1 MTTSVPTFNF
11 LALLIFEIK
20 RGVPKFNVGAT
31 SLLQYLV
38 LWNFYVCSK
47 YMARS
52 YSAPNFSVVSL
63 CIMQLWE
70 YIFPIG
76 S

>member
-38 LWNFYVCSK
+38 L
-47 YMARS
+47 
-52 YSAPNFSVVSL
+52 
-63 CIMQLWE
+63 
-70 YIFPIG
+70 
-76 S
+76 